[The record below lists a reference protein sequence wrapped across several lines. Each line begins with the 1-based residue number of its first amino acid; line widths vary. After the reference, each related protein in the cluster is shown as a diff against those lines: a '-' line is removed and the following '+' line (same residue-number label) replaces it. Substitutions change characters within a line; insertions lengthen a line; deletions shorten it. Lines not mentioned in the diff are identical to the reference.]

1 MNNNNLISIIKVLR
15 ETDKNIVISGHKNAD
30 YDSLCS
36 SIALALILEKLKKR
50 VHVYIE
56 PEKINNIK
64 YFNCDRFLCSKV
76 DFDNFLFIAV
86 DLNKFSRLPDY
97 LLTKVSKADLILN
110 IDHHNGNETNSD
122 VVVSKSQK
130 SSTCEIIYDMLVE
143 MKLKFSKDIAE
154 LLFVGI
160 ISDTNLFSSYAT
172 SKIFTIVS
180 NLIRKGIDAKF
191 LINKFY
197 IEKTEKE
204 LKIISYIIDNIV
216 YDEFHYAVIDMKD
229 EKFKNVNYSDISK
242 NCIPTVLCNKE
253 IELFMLIFDYG
264 EKIKGEIRSK
274 NDLDVSKLGT
284 LLTGGG
290 HFHAA
295 GFSNKKSI
303 DKIIKITKRY
313 LAEI

>member
-110 IDHHNGNETNSD
+110 IDHHNGNETNSN

-191 LINKFY
+191 
-197 IEKTEKE
+197 
-204 LKIISYIIDNIV
+204 IV